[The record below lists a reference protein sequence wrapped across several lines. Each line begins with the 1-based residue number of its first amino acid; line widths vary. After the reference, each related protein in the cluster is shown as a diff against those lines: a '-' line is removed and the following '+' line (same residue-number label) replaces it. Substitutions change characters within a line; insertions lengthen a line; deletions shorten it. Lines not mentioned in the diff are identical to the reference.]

1 MKVLVSKYIVNFFIK
16 KKIKNFFVYQ
26 GGNIMHLINE
36 IGLSKKTKFIVPY
49 HEQSLSMQVDTAAR
63 IDGYSVGMV
72 TSGPGATNILTGV
85 SSAYYDSTPC
95 FFITG
100 QVGQAHIK
108 RSPKKRQF
116 GFQETDVVNIF
127 KSVTKYCKQIKKSSE
142 IRYELEKA
150 YYISKNKRPGPV
162 LLDIPFNIQKEKINP
177 KNLKKFTI
185 PIKKKKN
192 FKIKEIINLI
202 KKSKRPLF
210 IFGGGIKKPNLSK
223 IFVKMSKKFN
233 IPFVTTWM
241 TQDIIN
247 YDNKLYLGSIGKN
260 GHRSA
265 NFACEKADLI
275 ITFGQRFAVKNIFGN
290 FGKNAKIIAID
301 ADQEEMKT
309 PLARIDLKINSTL
322 EDFIKKFNLI
332 NIKNNNKIWSKEVKS
347 IKKQLFIINL
357 ISKKINYKKFIN
369 PFIFFNQISRIVN
382 KDYII
387 HTDIGAHQTWFFQ
400 SFLQKRGQQII
411 NHCGHGAMGHAICSS
426 IAACF
431 TKFKNKKNIVF
442 IGDGGLSMNIQE
454 LIYVK
459 NHNLNIKI
467 VVLNNKS
474 LGNTFLG
481 TLATFNKTFGND
493 DKTGYISPNIKT
505 LSQGFEI
512 KYFSLN
518 KNSSTED
525 IFKKFINHKKAA
537 ILDVSI
543 SKFQPTA
550 ELNQITS
557 SDKIVYVP

>member
-36 IGLSKKTKFIVPY
+36 IGLNKKTKYIVPY

-185 PIKKKKN
+185 PIKKKSN

-202 KKSKRPLF
+202 KKSKKPLF
-210 IFGGGIKKPNLSK
+210 IFGGGIKKANLSK

-233 IPFVTTWM
+233 IPFVSTWM

-275 ITFGQRFAVKNIFGN
+275 ISFGQRFAVKNIFGN

-322 EDFIKKFNLI
+322 EDFIKSFNLI
-332 NIKNNNKIWSKEVKS
+332 NIKKNDTIWSKEVKL

-369 PFIFFNQISRIVN
+369 PFIFFNQISRIIN

-411 NHCGHGAMGHAICSS
+411 NHCGHGAMGHALCSS

-493 DKTGYISPNIKT
+493 NKTGYISPNIKT

-525 IFKKFINHKKAA
+525 IFKKFLNHKKAA

-557 SDKIVYVP
+557 SDKIIYVP

>member
-1 MKVLVSKYIVNFFIK
+1 
-16 KKIKNFFVYQ
+16 
-26 GGNIMHLINE
+26 
-36 IGLSKKTKFIVPY
+36 
-49 HEQSLSMQVDTAAR
+49 
-63 IDGYSVGMV
+63 
-72 TSGPGATNILTGV
+72 
-85 SSAYYDSTPC
+85 
-95 FFITG
+95 
-100 QVGQAHIK
+100 
-108 RSPKKRQF
+108 
-116 GFQETDVVNIF
+116 
-127 KSVTKYCKQIKKSSE
+127 
-142 IRYELEKA
+142 
-150 YYISKNKRPGPV
+150 
-162 LLDIPFNIQKEKINP
+162 
-177 KNLKKFTI
+177 
-185 PIKKKKN
+185 
-192 FKIKEIINLI
+192 
-202 KKSKRPLF
+202 
-210 IFGGGIKKPNLSK
+210 
-223 IFVKMSKKFN
+223 
-233 IPFVTTWM
+233 
-241 TQDIIN
+241 
-247 YDNKLYLGSIGKN
+247 
-260 GHRSA
+260 
-265 NFACEKADLI
+265 
-275 ITFGQRFAVKNIFGN
+275 
-290 FGKNAKIIAID
+290 
-301 ADQEEMKT
+301 MKT

-382 KDYII
+382 KDYIV

>member
-1 MKVLVSKYIVNFFIK
+1 MSITVSKYIVNFFIK
-16 KKIKNFFVYQ
+16 KNIKNFFVYQ
-26 GGNIMHLINE
+26 GGNIMNLINE
-36 IGLSKKTKFIVPY
+36 IGLNKKIKYIVPY

-108 RSPKKRQF
+108 KSAKKRQF

-142 IRYELEKA
+142 IRHELEKA

-177 KNLKKFTI
+177 INLKKFII
-185 PIKKKKN
+185 PLKKKNN
-192 FKIKEIINLI
+192 FKIKQIINLI
-202 KKSKRPLF
+202 KKSKKPIL

-223 IFVKMSKKFN
+223 LFIKISKKLN

-247 YDNKLYLGSIGKN
+247 YNNELYLGSIGRN

-275 ITFGQRFAVKNIFGN
+275 ISFGQRFALKNIFGN
-290 FGKNAKIIAID
+290 FGKNAKIVAID
-301 ADQEEMKT
+301 ADQEEMRTSLVKV
-309 PLARIDLKINSTL
+309 DLKINSTL
-322 EDFIKKFNLI
+322 EDFVNKFNSIKIKKK
-332 NIKNNNKIWSKEVKS
+332 NILWNQEIKS
-347 IKKQLFIINL
+347 IKKKLFIINVM
-357 ISKKINYKKFIN
+357 SKKVDYNIFIN
-369 PFIFFNQISRIVN
+369 PFIFFNRISKIIN
-382 KDYII
+382 KNYII

-400 SFLQKRGQQII
+400 SFLQKNGQQII

-459 NHNLNIKI
+459 NHNLDIKI

-505 LSQGFEI
+505 LSKGFEI

-518 KNSSTED
+518 KNSNTEN

-557 SDKIVYVP
+557 RDKIIYIP